1 MADDFLYFTTARRS
15 SRAAL
20 VASWLDGGKIEFYSS
35 PRAVTSDAAITSQTL
50 LATAV
55 LPDPIGTVTDDLLE
69 ADAIANALFVA
80 DEAVTWCRFYDSS
93 DVAIGDADCGVAG
106 SGAFVV
112 IDNAAAVTG
121 GLLLVLGFNYTEQ

>member
-35 PRAVTSDAAITSQTL
+35 PRAATSDTAIASQTL

-80 DEAVTWCRFYDSS
+80 DGSVAWCRFYDSS

-106 SGAFVV
+106 SGAFVI